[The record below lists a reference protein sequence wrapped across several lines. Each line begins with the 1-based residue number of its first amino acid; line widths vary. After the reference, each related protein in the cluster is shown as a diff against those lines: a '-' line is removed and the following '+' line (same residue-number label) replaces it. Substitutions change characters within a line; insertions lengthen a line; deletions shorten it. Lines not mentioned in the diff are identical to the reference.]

1 MLTLSDDGA
10 NVKEIHL
17 AACLSRRLRVS
28 AVNTQSISVTIAICH
43 EANRRNPHPRALC
56 RDRPDGGGLLCQ
68 LPGLDGGGPRRV
80 VQSLRLQLP
89 RHGARGRNLSGRGGG
104 WLPLPLAGPFR
115 R

>member
-1 MLTLSDDGA
+1 MPTLSDDSA
-10 NVKEIHL
+10 NVKAPHL
-17 AACLSRRLRVS
+17 AACVSPCLCVS

-56 RDRPDGGGLLCQ
+56 RDRPDGGGLLRQ

-80 VQSLRLQLP
+80 VQSLWFQL
-89 RHGARGRNLSGRGGG
+89 RGHGTRSRYLTGRGRGR
-104 WLPLPLAGPFR
+104 LPLPLTRPFR